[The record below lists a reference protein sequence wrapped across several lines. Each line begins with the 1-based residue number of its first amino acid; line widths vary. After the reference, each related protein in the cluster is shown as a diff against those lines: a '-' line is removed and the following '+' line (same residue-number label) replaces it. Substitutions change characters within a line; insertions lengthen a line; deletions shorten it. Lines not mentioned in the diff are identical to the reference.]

1 MMPGERVGQGRL
13 GDDGSSRIR
22 ISSYGMERRLCQEVA
37 LRWFCELELEQC
49 PGCSARNFTYPSG
62 CSLRARRPWRSERL
76 SAESSQRPPE
86 RHGAEY
92 PGSWSP
98 SLTHLKFGLAKPE
111 VLKRLTAIT
120 VALRSDRS
128 WRVNVD
134 GELATK
140 TPAKFEV
147 RPKALT
153 VMVPSALPLNHLDLS
168 RPS

>member
-1 MMPGERVGQGRL
+1 MSRL
-13 GDDGSSRIR
+13 LGSEF
-22 ISSYGMERRLCQEVA
+22 YVP
-37 LRWFCELELEQC
+37 F
-49 PGCSARNFTYPSG
+49 
-62 CSLRARRPWRSERL
+62 
-76 SAESSQRPPE
+76 
-86 RHGAEY
+86 
-92 PGSWSP
+92 WSP

>member
-1 MMPGERVGQGRL
+1 MGPLGSGSAAMAWNAGFARRLRSAGSVSSNLNNVPAARL
-13 GDDGSSRIR
+13 GILRTLLGAPVVPGGHGARDA
-22 ISSYGMERRLCQEVA
+22 YRRNH
-37 LRWFCELELEQC
+37 
-49 PGCSARNFTYPSG
+49 PSA
-62 CSLRARRPWRSERL
+62 
-76 SAESSQRPPE
+76 PPE